1 VLGATF
7 PRHPVE
13 RPLRPLIWRLPLVVI
28 LIAGLAMLRR
38 VDHLLRREYSQE
50 ASTQAVQTDALLESF
65 IKQRTALLNSLR
77 TLVVTSRSVREG
89 ETRFAVLASEFVVGA
104 PDLFSIY
111 LLNERGVV
119 RGVYRRSPDELELR
133 SENHFDV
140 PERALTLR
148 RAARYRTAVA
158 SGTVKLSNGVPGMFV
173 YLPIIQRGQ
182 VVGYIGGAFPYA
194 TVFNDALAG
203 HLQGRFAYRVTD
215 EDGEVIAVS
224 ENYPTLID
232 DHVTRQVSLPGG
244 RHWQLDVAVPAFQ
257 PLTARLVNWIVG
269 VLVLVLLGFLVWRE
283 EARARR
289 FAEYSRDLEV
299 LSRNLLDANMRLE
312 ERNLQ
317 IAEANRA
324 KSRFLANVSHEL
336 RTPLNAIVGYNSLA
350 MDGVYGSLPPHL
362 ASAHSRIRTAAEH
375 LLGLVNDILDL
386 SKIEVGRM
394 DIELERVDIVALI
407 DGVITVVE
415 PSADAKGVRLD
426 VLLGRELP
434 SVVTDPRHVRQIL
447 LNLLANAIKFTG
459 RGSVTLY
466 ARCGDGERS
475 LEISVEDTGIGIA
488 EADLERIFE
497 EFEQVRPSARGDS
510 LQRGVGLGL
519 AIARKLAHLLDGELR
534 AESVV
539 GSGSRFTLVLPL
551 RVAPEQTSRD
561 GGAPGGDDAV
571 AAHDLARDAESPPS
585 GDASRNTTGTPTPSG
600 EHAAVAPSPRVGRGL
615 DDA

>member
-1 VLGATF
+1 M
-7 PRHPVE
+7 
-13 RPLRPLIWRLPLVVI
+13 I
-28 LIAGLAMLRR
+28 RR
-38 VDHLLRREYSQE
+38 VDHLLRREFAQE

-77 TLVVTSRSVREG
+77 TLVVTSHSTREG
-89 ETRFAVLASEFVVGA
+89 EERFSVLASEFVVGA
-104 PDLFSIY
+104 PDLFAIY
-111 LLNERGVV
+111 LLNDRGNV
-119 RGVYRRSPDELELR
+119 RGVYRRSPQELEIH
-133 SENHFDV
+133 SDNHFDV
-140 PERALTLR
+140 PERALTMR

-158 SGTVKLSNGVPGMFV
+158 SGTVKLTDGATGMLV
-173 YLPIIQRGQ
+173 YLPIVQRGQ
-182 VVGYIGGAFPYA
+182 VTGYIGGAFRYQ
-194 TVFNDALAG
+194 TVFDDALAG

-215 EDGEVIAVS
+215 EEGEVIDVS
-224 ENYPTLID
+224 DDYPTLID

-244 RHWQLDVAVPAFQ
+244 RHWSLDVAVPAFQ
-257 PLTARLVNWIVG
+257 PLTARLVNWVVG
-269 VLVLVLLGFLVWRE
+269 LLVLVLLGFMVWRE

-350 MDGVYGSLPPHL
+350 MDGVYGSLAPHL
-362 ASAHSRIRTAAEH
+362 ASAHARIRTAAEH

-394 DIELERVDIVALI
+394 DIELQQVDVVALV
-407 DGVITVVE
+407 DSVITVVE
-415 PSADAKGVRLD
+415 PSAEAKSVRLD
-426 VLLGRELP
+426 VLLGRDLP
-434 SVVTDPRHVRQIL
+434 PVVTDPRHVRQIL
-447 LNLLANAIKFTG
+447 LNLLSNAIKFTG

-466 ARCGDGERS
+466 ARCGEGQRT
-475 LEISVEDTGIGIA
+475 LAISVEDTGIGIA
-488 EADLERIFE
+488 EADLERIFQ
-497 EFEQVRPSARGDS
+497 EFEQVRPSGRGDS

-551 RVAPEQTSRD
+551 RPEPSHASPEAVVGDEDEVLPAQMAGSGRETRAPD
-561 GGAPGGDDAV
+561 GAPAD
-571 AAHDLARDAESPPS
+571 
-585 GDASRNTTGTPTPSG
+585 TPTPSG
-600 EHAAVAPSPRVGRGL
+600 EHAAIAPSPRVGRGL